1 MKHAQP
7 LPATLVQRYHGWR
20 ATTFNA
26 NKAWYQR
33 LASEGQRPRCMVI
46 SCCDSRVHVTSI
58 FGAEQGE
65 FFIHRNIA
73 ALIPPY
79 EPNGDYHGTSAAVE
93 YAVTALRVSQI
104 MVLGHSSCGGV
115 QGCHEMCMGNAPE
128 LEKPE
133 SFVGRWMD
141 LLRGGFEKV
150 RGIEDTAARLEA
162 LEKQAVLTSLENLM
176 TFPFV
181 ADRVKDG
188 SLALHGLWTDIG
200 EGGLEI
206 YDAKADAFSE
216 A

>member
-7 LPATLVQRYHGWR
+7 LPATLLQRYHGWR

-33 LASEGQRPRCMVI
+33 LAQEGQRPRCMII
-46 SCCDSRVHVTSI
+46 SCCDSRVHVTAL

-65 FFIHRNIA
+65 FFIYRNIA
-73 ALIPPY
+73 ALVPPFQ
-79 EPNGDYHGTSAAVE
+79 PDGDHHGTSAAVE
-93 YAVTALRVSQI
+93 YAVTALKVSQVI
-104 MVLGHSSCGGV
+104 VLGHSSCGGV
-115 QGCHEMCMGNAPE
+115 KGCHEMCLGHAPE
-128 LEKPE
+128 LEKTE

-141 LLRGGFEKV
+141 LLRPGFEQV
-150 RGIEDTAARLEA
+150 RDIADENARLEA
-162 LEKQAVLTSLENLM
+162 LEKKAVLVSLENLM

-181 ADRVKDG
+181 AERVMDG

-200 EGGLEI
+200 QGGLHI
-206 YDAKADAFSE
+206 YDAKADLFVE

>member
-20 ATTFNA
+20 ATTFNT

-33 LASEGQRPRCMVI
+33 LAEEGQRPRCMII
-46 SCCDSRVHVTSI
+46 SCCDSRVHVTAL

-65 FFIHRNIA
+65 FFIHRNVA
-73 ALIPPY
+73 ALVPPF
-79 EPNGDYHGTSAAVE
+79 EPTGDHHGTSAALE
-93 YAVTALRVSQI
+93 YAVTGLKVSQVI
-104 MVLGHSSCGGV
+104 VLGHSSCGGV
-115 QGCHEMCMGNAPE
+115 KGCHEMCLGHAPE

-141 LLRGGFEKV
+141 LLRPGFERV
-150 RGIEDTAARLEA
+150 RNIEDEEARLEA
-162 LEKQAVLTSLENLM
+162 LEKQAVLVSLENLM

-181 ADRVKDG
+181 AERVEDG

-200 EGGLEI
+200 EGGLQV
-206 YDAKADAFSE
+206 YDAKADLFAD

>member
-7 LPATLVQRYHGWR
+7 LPQTLLQRYHGWR
-20 ATTFNA
+20 ATTFNS

-73 ALIPPY
+73 ALVPPY
-79 EPNGDYHGTSAAVE
+79 EPTGDHHGTSAALE
-93 YAVTALRVSQI
+93 YAVTALHVSQI

-115 QGCHEMCMGNAPE
+115 QGCHEMCTGKAPD

-141 LLRGGFEKV
+141 LLRPGFEKV
-150 RGIEDTAARLEA
+150 RHVEDEAARLEA

-181 ADRVKDG
+181 SDRVLAG

-200 EGGLEI
+200 EGGLQV
-206 YDAKADAFSE
+206 YDGKSGAFADA
-216 A
+216 

>member
-7 LPATLVQRYHGWR
+7 LPETFVQRYHGWR
-20 ATTFNA
+20 ATTFNT

-33 LASEGQRPRCMVI
+33 LAREGQKPRCMVI

-73 ALIPPY
+73 ALIPPF
-79 EPNGDYHGTSAAVE
+79 EPDGDHHGTSAAIE
-93 YAVTALRVSQI
+93 YAVSALQVSQI
-104 MVLGHSSCGGV
+104 MVLGHSNCGGV

-128 LEKPE
+128 LERAE

-141 LLRGGFEKV
+141 LLRPGFEKI
-150 RGIEDTAARLEA
+150 RHLEHREARLEA

-181 ADRVKDG
+181 IDRVKDG

-200 EGGLEI
+200 EGDLQI
-206 YDAKADAFSE
+206 YDAKTEIFADI
-216 A
+216 